1 MYMKRD
7 YLNSKKGLPSEVKKT
22 IIIIVVAALLL
33 VGMYF
38 LTTLILSKD
47 TEEEKVTENAIQYD
61 EILAGESF
69 NQGDGEYY
77 VIYYDSSDQY
87 STISSLISSYQLNN
101 SDTKLYSVD
110 LSNGMNKKYVTDGDI
125 VTDDASSLRVKANT
139 LLKFEDGEVTETIT
153 DTNKI
158 TSFLNSQCKIIYLLN
173 ILSLDILF
181 FVIKLKQWGDT
192 NV

>member
-7 YLNSKKGLPSEVKKT
+7 YLNSKNGLSSEVKKT
-22 IIIIVVAALLL
+22 IIIIVVAVLLL

-69 NQGDGEYY
+69 NQGDGKYY

-110 LSNGMNKKYVTDGDI
+110 LSNGMNKKYVTDVDI

-158 TSFLNSQCKIIYLLN
+158 TSFLNS
-173 ILSLDILF
+173 
-181 FVIKLKQWGDT
+181 
-192 NV
+192 

>member
-153 DTNKI
+153 DLSEI
-158 TSFLNSQCKIIYLLN
+158 TSFLNS
-173 ILSLDILF
+173 
-181 FVIKLKQWGDT
+181 
-192 NV
+192 

>member
-7 YLNSKKGLPSEVKKT
+7 YLNSKNGLSSEVKKT
-22 IIIIVVAALLL
+22 IIIIVVAVLLL

-110 LSNGMNKKYVTDGDI
+110 LSNGMNKKYVTDVDI

-158 TSFLNSQCKIIYLLN
+158 TSFLNS
-173 ILSLDILF
+173 
-181 FVIKLKQWGDT
+181 
-192 NV
+192 

>member
-22 IIIIVVAALLL
+22 ITIIVVAALLL

-139 LLKFEDGEVTETIT
+139 LLKFEDGEVTEIIT

-158 TSFLNSQCKIIYLLN
+158 TSFLNS
-173 ILSLDILF
+173 
-181 FVIKLKQWGDT
+181 
-192 NV
+192 